1 MRIDE
6 IEARKAEI
14 RAIISAENAE
24 YDVDAL
30 TEEVR
35 ALNEEAAE
43 IENRAAKE
51 AEIRNAVAPEVIA
64 EIENQKKDED
74 MKMEDRTFAVDSKEY
89 RSAWLKNM
97 QGVTLSADE
106 QRAFTAANG
115 AISVITANAIMDVV
129 RDHAPILEKMTVV
142 YSPSNI
148 NYYIEGTNND
158 AADHTEN
165 ASITAAADTLTKI
178 SLVPAEIVKMIQV
191 SESAKVMS
199 VDAFESWLAKN
210 LGEAI
215 ARKINS
221 KIVAAIAE
229 AASSAG
235 TAITAATVQA
245 LLGAVKGS
253 SVNIVCNRKTLF
265 TGLLPL
271 QDNSKS
277 SIVRFEGAA
286 ASVYGVPV
294 LVDDNVADKTVL
306 AGDMSKA
313 IAAMAE
319 DVSVRQSYDINTNS
333 YKYLGVALF
342 DCKIGIANAFAK
354 IVSST

>member
-89 RSAWLKNM
+89 RSTWLKNM

-165 ASITAAADTLTKI
+165 ASITAASDTLTKI

-199 VDAFESWLAKN
+199 VDAFEDWLAKN

-221 KIVAAIAE
+221 KIVTAIDD

-235 TAITAATVQA
+235 TAITAANVQA

-319 DVSVRQSYDINTNS
+319 DVAVRQSYDINTNS